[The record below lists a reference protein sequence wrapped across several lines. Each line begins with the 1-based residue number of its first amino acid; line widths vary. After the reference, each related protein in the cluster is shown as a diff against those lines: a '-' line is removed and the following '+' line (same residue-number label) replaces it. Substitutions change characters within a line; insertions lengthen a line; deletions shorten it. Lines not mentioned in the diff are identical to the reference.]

1 MFVCRSACLISAGG
15 PLKTNLRGHTQR
27 INNVAITKDDK
38 FIVSSGKNF
47 SKSMLLLHYYYYWT
61 IVIITIIII
70 IIFIIIIIIM
80 LFFLFVSD

>member
-38 FIVSSGKNF
+38 FIVTSGKNF

-61 IVIITIIII
+61 IVILITIIII
-70 IIFIIIIIIM
+70 IIIIIIA
-80 LFFLFVSD
+80 LFSFCF